1 MASEIETLKDT
12 IIESEELLSDLESE
26 LDDAVESFLA
36 AGKAL
41 RAARKRITALQ
52 KKLQRATESAES
64 IEELLDE
71 KSDRIETLEEDLA
84 EQLQDEPSNKA
95 ALPHVVNGPY
105 QRANADRALAE
116 TPAVTGAST

>member
-41 RAARKRITALQ
+41 RAARKRITTLQ

-64 IEELLDE
+64 IEEQLAQQSDDLE
-71 KSDRIETLEEDLA
+71 AKADRINELETELA
-84 EQLQDEPSNKA
+84 EQA
-95 ALPHVVNGPY
+95 ALPVHPV
-105 QRANADRALAE
+105 DCSSC
-116 TPAVTGAST
+116 TPTRHIAA